1 MNIRRQSPVSS
12 KRPTEI
18 GAVIIAPTGVLAS
31 VSEDSSARSRGAD
44 QFETD
49 LLMVENA
56 GPSAKPNRTR
66 MTAKPVIAEPPKSAS
81 PMSPA

>member
-1 MNIRRQSPVSS
+1 MSRQSPVNI

-31 VSEDSSARSRGAD
+31 VSEDNRARSRGAA
-44 QFETD
+44 QIETD

-56 GPSAKPNRTR
+56 GPLAKPKRTR
-66 MTAKPVIAEPPKSAS
+66 MTANPVIAEPPNKVI
-81 PMSPA
+81 PISPA